1 MITIQTG
8 KESFKHIQ
16 GKQLQICECWTC
28 RSFEGENKWCGRKG
42 IEVNYD
48 TVKADCEYF
57 DKKEYCGDCKFFLER
72 FSCIKYPHC
81 TIQTTDHACK
91 KFKPKDK
98 EIYV

>member
-8 KESFKHIQ
+8 KESFKHSQ

-28 RSFEGENKWCGRKG
+28 RNFEGENKWCGRKG

-57 DKKEYCGDCKFFLER
+57 DKKEYCGDCKFFEQQWIQEKTTSEQHNRRIFYILCKR
-72 FSCIKYPHC
+72 C
-81 TIQTTDHACK
+81 TG
-91 KFKPKDK
+91 
-98 EIYV
+98 